1 MDTYIKSI
9 ECTQIFS
16 KLNILHLKASV
27 LQDTLWSVLQNCPF
41 LSCQE
46 YWKSTCTLECQKST
60 LLVLKK

>member
-1 MDTYIKSI
+1 MNNLKKKKMKLEI
-9 ECTQIFS
+9 ET
-16 KLNILHLKASV
+16 KASV